1 MLLIGHRH
9 AEIYVRDAMSG
20 LFLRSFGSTAVTPTV
35 YSIVI
40 NQNNLY
46 CGTAKDNI
54 LVFAFHVRVI
64 KPFILLQPHIIF
76 FRAGRTTKTK
86 NSRRRFERD
95 KLPENLRE
103 PLVRRL
109 LQWINLYL

>member
-1 MLLIGHRH
+1 MENNTYKDVLVLQAAQEGPRRVLLIGHRH

-20 LFLRSFGSTAVTPTV
+20 LVLRSFGSTAVTPTV

-40 NQNNLY
+40 SQNNLY

-64 KPFILLQPHIIF
+64 MPFILFQPHI
-76 FRAGRTTKTK
+76 
-86 NSRRRFERD
+86 
-95 KLPENLRE
+95 
-103 PLVRRL
+103 
-109 LQWINLYL
+109 